1 MEFQERR
8 LAGLCRRMQLV
19 FVALAL
25 ICHPG
30 WASTSGSDPPAGEE
44 APSLMD
50 LSWIAGHWSG
60 SEEDVSSEEWW
71 TNPLGGMM
79 LGVHRDISPN
89 GRTFFEY
96 LRIVEANSGL
106 VYIAQPLGRPP
117 TEFSLKE
124 VGKEHVVFE
133 NAAHDFPQRI
143 IYRVSRQGSLV
154 VRIEGEVDG
163 EERSSEWQWR
173 RTQ

>member
-1 MEFQERR
+1 
-8 LAGLCRRMQLV
+8 
-19 FVALAL
+19 
-25 ICHPG
+25 
-30 WASTSGSDPPAGEE
+30 
-44 APSLMD
+44 MD
-50 LSWIAGHWSG
+50 LSWPAGHWAG

-71 TNPLGGMM
+71 TSMAGGVM
-79 LGVHRDISPN
+79 LGLHRDVS
-89 GRTFFEY
+89 RSEQAFFEY
-96 LRIVEANSGL
+96 LRIVEREDGI

-133 NAAHDFPQRI
+133 NSTHDFPQRI